1 MRRRFNWDKQYLY
14 WGVTAFCVIA
24 ASIVFYMVF
33 SNLAMIQ
40 TGLATLVSILSPF
53 LWGLVITYLLSPM
66 MRRLEKR
73 AFLPLCEKLMK
84 KSKDGGKRLARGMSV
99 VVSLLVF
106 FLLLLALVYLLIPQ
120 LYTSIVTI
128 VANSNSYL
136 ENLTAW
142 IRKLL
147 ENYPSIG
154 SVVTESLGDAN
165 EDIMGWVQNTVLPR
179 FGGFVTNI
187 TSGVYTVFRGVYNL
201 VIGIIVS
208 AYILGSYE
216 NVLAGVRRVTYSLLT
231 LERAESLRSVIH
243 FVNKTFMSFITG
255 KLLDSAIIGIICY
268 IFCAIASMPYAL
280 LVSVIVGI
288 TNIIPFFGPFIGAIP
303 SAFIILLV
311 DPPKALIFVIFIIFL
326 QQVDGN
332 IIGPKILSSSVGING
347 FWVMFAIIV
356 GAGLFGFWGMLL
368 GVPVFVLIY
377 TGVDNWVGK
386 RLKRKD
392 LPVETGEYMDLDRV
406 DPISR
411 QIIRQELDETGED
424 EAELT

>member
-1 MRRRFNWDKQYLY
+1 MHRRFNWDKQYLH

-24 ASIVFYMVF
+24 ASIAFYMVF
-33 SNLAMIQ
+33 SNLAMIN
-40 TGLATLVSILSPF
+40 TGLATFISILSPF
-53 LWGLVITYLLSPM
+53 LWGLVITYLLSPLM
-66 MRRLEKR
+66 QRLEKR
-73 AFLPLCEKLMK
+73 VFLPLCGKLMK

-120 LYTSIVTI
+120 LYNSIATI

-165 EDIMGWVQNTVLPR
+165 EDIMGWVQNNVLPR

-216 NVLAGVRRVTYSLLT
+216 TVLAGIRRVTYSLFP
-231 LERAESLRSVIH
+231 LERAESMRSVVH
-243 FVNKTFMSFITG
+243 FVDRTFMSFITG
-255 KLLDSAIIGIICY
+255 KLLDSAIVGIICY
-268 IFCAIASMPYAL
+268 IFCAIANMPYAL

-303 SAFIILLV
+303 SAFIILLA
-311 DPPKALIFVIFIIFL
+311 DPPKALIFVIFIIVL

-332 IIGPKILSSSVGING
+332 IIGPKILGSSVGING

-356 GAGLFGFWGMLL
+356 GAGLFSFWGMLL

-377 TGVDNWVGK
+377 TGVDGWIGK

-392 LPVETGEYMDLDRV
+392 LPIETGAYMDLERV

-411 QIIRQELDETGED
+411 RIIRREEDVGD
-424 EAELT
+424 EAEPS

>member
-14 WGVTAFCVIA
+14 WGMTAFSVIA
-24 ASIVFYMVF
+24 ASIVFFMVF
-33 SNLAMIQ
+33 SNLTLIK
-40 TGLATLVSILSPF
+40 TGLSSLVGILSPF
-53 LWGLVITYLLSPM
+53 LWGLVITYLLSPLM
-66 MRRLEKR
+66 QRLEKK
-73 AFLPLCEKLMK
+73 ALLPLCGKLMK

-99 VVSLLVF
+99 AVSLLVF

-120 LYTSIVTI
+120 LYNSILTI

-142 IRKLL
+142 LRKLL
-147 ENYPSIG
+147 ENYPTIG
-154 SVVTESLGDAN
+154 AVVTDSLGDAN
-165 EDIMGWVQNTVLPR
+165 EDIMGWVQDTVLPR

-201 VIGIIVS
+201 VVGIIVS
-208 AYILGSYE
+208 AYILGGYE
-216 NVLAGVRRVTYSLLT
+216 NVLAGVRRVTYSLFA
-231 LERAESLRSVIH
+231 LERAESLRSIIH
-243 FVNKTFMSFITG
+243 FVDKTFMSFITG

-280 LVSVIVGI
+280 LISAIVGI

-311 DPPKALIFVIFIIFL
+311 DPPKALVFVIFIIFL

-332 IIGPKILSSSVGING
+332 IIGPKILGSSVGING

-377 TGVDNWVGK
+377 TGVDNWIGK
-386 RLKRKD
+386 RLRRKD
-392 LPVETGEYMDLDRV
+392 LPIETGEYIDLERV

-411 QIIRQELDETGED
+411 RIIRREADEGD
-424 EAELT
+424 EAAPS

>member
-33 SNLAMIQ
+33 SNLAMIN

-53 LWGLVITYLLSPM
+53 LWGLVITYLLSPL

-73 AFLPLCEKLMK
+73 AFLPLCGKLMK

-120 LYTSIVTI
+120 LYNSIVTI

-142 IRKLL
+142 VRKLL
-147 ENYPSIG
+147 ENYPSLG
-154 SVVTESLGDAN
+154 SVVTESIGDAN

-187 TSGVYTVFRGVYNL
+187 TSGVYTLFRGVYNL

-216 NVLAGVRRVTYSLLT
+216 TVLAGVRRVTYSLFT
-231 LERAESLRSVIH
+231 LERAESMRSVIH
-243 FVNKTFMSFITG
+243 FVDRTFMSFITG

-303 SAFIILLV
+303 SAFIILLA
-311 DPPKALIFVIFIIFL
+311 DPPKALIFVIFIIVL

-377 TGVDNWVGK
+377 TGVDGWIGR

-392 LPVETGEYMDLDRV
+392 MPIDTGEYMDLDRV

-411 QIIRQELDETGED
+411 QIIRTVPDETED
-424 EAELT
+424 ETEPS

>member
-392 LPVETGEYMDLDRV
+392 LPVETGEYMDLERV

-411 QIIRQELDETGED
+411 QIIRLEADEGG
-424 EAELT
+424 EAE

>member
-14 WGVTAFCVIA
+14 WGITAFCVIA
-24 ASIVFYMVF
+24 AAIVFFSIVA
-33 SNLAMIQ
+33 NLTTIK
-40 TGLATLVSILSPF
+40 TGIASFVGILSPF
-53 LWGLVITYLLSPM
+53 LWGLVITYLLSPLM
-66 MRRLEKR
+66 QRMENKV
-73 AFLPLCEKLMK
+73 FLPLCGKLMK
-84 KSKDGGKRLARGMSV
+84 KSKDGGKNLARGMSV

-120 LYTSIVTI
+120 LYNSILTI
-128 VANSNSYL
+128 VANSNNYID
-136 ENLTAW
+136 NLTTW

-147 ENYPSIG
+147 EDYPTIEA
-154 SVVTESLGDAN
+154 VVTDSLGNAN
-165 EDIMGWVQNTVLPR
+165 EDIMGWVQDTVLPR

-208 AYILGSYE
+208 AYILGGYE
-216 NVLAGVRRVTYSLLT
+216 NVLAGVRRVTYSLFA

-243 FVNKTFMSFITG
+243 FVDKTFMSFITG

-268 IFCAIASMPYAL
+268 IFCAIANMPYAL

-332 IIGPKILSSSVGING
+332 IIGPKILGSSVGING

-356 GAGLFGFWGMLL
+356 GAGLFSFWGMLL

-377 TGVDNWVGK
+377 TGIDKWIGK
-386 RLKRKD
+386 RLQRKA
-392 LPVETGEYMDLDRV
+392 LPVETGEYMNLERV

-411 QIIRQELDETGED
+411 RIIRREADEGDETEPSK
-424 EAELT
+424 

>member
-14 WGVTAFCVIA
+14 WGITAFGVIA

-33 SNLAMIQ
+33 THLPSIN
-40 TGLATLVSILSPF
+40 TGLGALVSILSPF
-53 LWGLVITYLLSPM
+53 VWGLVITYLLLPL
-66 MRRLEKR
+66 MRRLEKKV
-73 AFLPLCEKLMK
+73 FLPLCAKLMK
-84 KSKDGGKRLARGMSV
+84 KSKDGGRGLGRGLSV
-99 VVSLLVF
+99 FVSLLVF
-106 FLLLLALVYLLIPQ
+106 FLVLVAMVYMLIPQ
-120 LYTSIVTI
+120 LYNSVLMI

-136 ENLTAW
+136 DNLTTW

-147 ENYPSIG
+147 EDYPGIQA
-154 SVVTESLGDAN
+154 VVTQGLGDAN
-165 EDIMGWVQNTVLPR
+165 QDLMGWVQDTLLPR
-179 FGGFVTNI
+179 FGSFVTNV

-208 AYILGSYE
+208 AYILGGYE
-216 NVLAGVRRVTYSLLT
+216 NVMAGVRRVSYSLFT
-231 LERAESLRSVIH
+231 LERAESLRGLVR
-243 FVNKTFMSFITG
+243 FVDKTFMGFITG
-255 KLLDSAIIGIICY
+255 KLLDSAIMGIICY

-280 LVSVIVGI
+280 LISAIVGI

-311 DPPKALIFVIFIIFL
+311 DPPKALIFVIFIILL

-332 IIGPKILSSSVGING
+332 IIGPKILGSSVGING
-347 FWVMFAIIV
+347 FWVMFAIIA

-377 TGVDNWVGK
+377 TGIDNWIAK

-392 LPVETGEYMDLDRV
+392 LPIDTGEYMDLERV

-411 QIIRQELDETGED
+411 RIIRREPDEP
-424 EAELT
+424 EA